1 MQKSIEQTKTQ
12 FYHFNNKES
21 PFELKCGEHLSSFT
35 LAYEVYGE
43 LSEKKDNAVLLFH
56 ALSASQHAAGINE
69 NVDDL
74 TVEWDKEC
82 QIGWWDEF
90 IGPGKALTGMIK
102 RTIKDKE
109 ANCFSINTITDIK
122 NLNDKFKK

>member
-1 MQKSIEQTKTQ
+1 MQNSIEQTKTQ

-56 ALSASQHAAGINE
+56 ALSASQHAA
-69 NVDDL
+69 
-74 TVEWDKEC
+74 
-82 QIGWWDEF
+82 
-90 IGPGKALTGMIK
+90 
-102 RTIKDKE
+102 
-109 ANCFSINTITDIK
+109 
-122 NLNDKFKK
+122 

>member
-1 MQKSIEQTKTQ
+1 MPNSIEQTKTQ

-43 LSEKKDNAVLLFH
+43 LSEKKDNAILLFH

-69 NVDDL
+69 KVDNL

-82 QIGWWDEF
+82 RTGWWDAF
-90 IGPGKALTGMIK
+90 IGPGKALDTNKYFI
-102 RTIKDKE
+102 IC
-109 ANCFSINTITDIK
+109 ANI
-122 NLNDKFKK
+122 